1 MTPYAAITYIRNAI
15 GYEDYLQE
23 YAKFRRMKPSELID
37 ILDEIHEVSREFKTF
52 EEWLLH
58 IEAYQKELKEQAA
71 DRNRRGEGV
80 VLSTMHASKGL
91 EYDTVFI
98 IDANEGITPHEKAV
112 LEEDMEEERR
122 LFYVA
127 MTRAK
132 NQLLICCTKEKF
144 HKAQEPS
151 MFIKEFLSAGKKKK
165 PNAG

>member
-1 MTPYAAITYIRNAI
+1 M
-15 GYEDYLQE
+15 
-23 YAKFRRMKPSELID
+23 
-37 ILDEIHEVSREFKTF
+37 LDEIQEAAREFETY

-58 IEAYQKELKEQAA
+58 IETYQQELKEQAA

-98 IDANEGITPHEKAV
+98 MDANEGITPHEKAV
-112 LEEDMEEERR
+112 MEEDLEEERR

-132 NQLLICCTKEKF
+132 NNLLICCTKEKF
-144 HKAQEPS
+144 HKAQQPS
-151 MFIKEFLSAGKKKK
+151 MFIREFIGNKKAGNNAKTGMKSTKTEMEKKKTETIRR
-165 PNAG
+165 